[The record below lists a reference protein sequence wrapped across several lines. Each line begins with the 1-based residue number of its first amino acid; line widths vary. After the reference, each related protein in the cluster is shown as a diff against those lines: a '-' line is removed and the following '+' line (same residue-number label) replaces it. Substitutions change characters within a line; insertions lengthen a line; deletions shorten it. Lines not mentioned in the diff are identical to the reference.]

1 MEIIYINNSSRIE
14 TETAATVGFFDG
26 VHRGHRFLIDRL
38 KRLAADTGLKTAVI
52 TFPVHPRKVL
62 QQDYQ
67 PKLLNTLAERLRQ
80 LASTGIDYCYV
91 IDFTKEFSETTAP
104 DFIQGIL
111 HNQLHLKTLLV
122 GYDHRFGKGGTGE
135 YAHYA
140 AYGKACGMNVVP
152 AEQLPEKDRH
162 TSSTAIRRLLSEGKM
177 KEVAE
182 SLSYNYTLE
191 GEVIHGNQMGRTIGF
206 PTANIALDDKEKMIP
221 QDGVYAVRVLV
232 ENENYSGMAYIG
244 KRPTVSSAGEQRIE
258 VNIFDFD
265 RDIYSKRL
273 RAEFVDFL
281 RPDVHFDGLDALKK
295 QLAQDREN
303 ALNVCA
309 PSFAKSD

>member
-1 MEIIYINNSSRIE
+1 MEIIHINNSSQIK

-38 KRLAADTGLKTAVI
+38 KRLARDTGLKTAVI

-67 PKLLNTLAERLRQ
+67 PKLLNTLDERLRH

-91 IDFTKEFSETTAP
+91 IDFTKAFSETTAQ

-111 HNQLHLKTLLV
+111 HDQLQVKTLLV
-122 GYDHRFGKGGTGE
+122 GYDHRFGKGGSGE
-135 YAHYA
+135 YPQYA
-140 AYGKACGMNVVP
+140 AYGKACGMNVLPV
-152 AEQLPEKDRH
+152 ERLPEMDGH

-177 KEVAE
+177 KEAAE

-232 ENENYSGMAYIG
+232 ENENYRGMAYIG

-265 RDIYSKRL
+265 RDIYGECL
-273 RAEFVDFL
+273 RVEFTDFI

-295 QLAQDREN
+295 QLAQDKEK
-303 ALNVCA
+303 AT
-309 PSFAKSD
+309 PKPPKGDF